1 MKVFLLSYVLN
12 CVMND
17 ILDGPHVLNDVHVVH
32 VVHVGH
38 VVHDVDVVHVGH
50 VVHVSNVINTCS
62 ILLDLGVLR
71 VPQSMQPWQDGTDR
85 SHPSECPDY

>member
-17 ILDGPHVLNDVHVVH
+17 ILDGPHVLNDVH
-32 VVHVGH
+32 
-38 VVHDVDVVHVGH
+38 VVHVGH